1 MAFLR
6 RASQPVVSEITSA
19 ASLSEFTTSDDIT
32 FTAEFLPSESA
43 LYEWQYRE
51 LARQYH
57 DRFSFAI
64 LPPSK
69 HQSVVRCRNNL
80 NDDDF
85 TLKELWLVGAL
96 EELVSQCT
104 APLILEPT
112 KKEIAELG
120 QMATRAGKYMVV
132 HYFAASEGE
141 KDIYRKEM
149 HALAKRYSDDLLFT
163 IIDINQHPLMP
174 SLAGLHAGGGIS
186 VENLRTGELFPYL
199 DDISAT
205 ELEGFIIGLIK
216 GAVALWDG
224 LRPSDVSHDEL

>member
-1 MAFLR
+1 VHCTADTGAHQEGDR
-6 RASQPVVSEITSA
+6 RAWSDGNASGEIHG
-19 ASLSEFTTSDDIT
+19 
-32 FTAEFLPSESA
+32 
-43 LYEWQYRE
+43 R
-51 LARQYH
+51 
-57 DRFSFAI
+57 
-64 LPPSK
+64 
-69 HQSVVRCRNNL
+69 
-80 NDDDF
+80 
-85 TLKELWLVGAL
+85 
-96 EELVSQCT
+96 
-104 APLILEPT
+104 PLLC
-112 KKEIAELG
+112 G
-120 QMATRAGKYMVV
+120 FR
-132 HYFAASEGE
+132 GE